1 MNIEKFLIAIDPD
14 NNQLYIL
21 HRQYPA
27 CLIWIKQEIPV
38 RFIILDL
45 YDEVEN
51 VESILIMPFI
61 QEAKDFYQQYAEKSI
76 PGN

>member
-76 PGN
+76 PEN